1 MQSSNLVENQSV
13 RAIKSQG
20 TGSCAFQQHGRMA
33 AIHAAHFPGAAILIV
48 GVNSDGVSRGE
59 VQPLERQHNRPRI
72 AEGPDD
78 PSARLVGDLKPLHR
92 SR

>member
-1 MQSSNLVENQSV
+1 M
-13 RAIKSQG
+13 
-20 TGSCAFQQHGRMA
+20 AFQKHWRMA
-33 AIHAAHFPGAAILIV
+33 PISAAHFPGAAVLIV

-72 AEGPDD
+72 AKGPDN
-78 PSARLVGDLKPLHR
+78 PSARLVGNLKPLHR